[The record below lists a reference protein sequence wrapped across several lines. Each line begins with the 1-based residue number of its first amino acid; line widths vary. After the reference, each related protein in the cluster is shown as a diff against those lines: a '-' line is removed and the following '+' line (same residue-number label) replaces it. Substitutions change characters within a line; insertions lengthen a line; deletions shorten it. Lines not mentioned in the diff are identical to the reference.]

1 MPKGLVSFADQLQLV
16 ALAPY
21 CLTTYIPSMLR
32 YLFFLFCL
40 TAACAAPESTEN
52 SEAPPRPNIL
62 WIVADDLGTD
72 LGAYG
77 DSLVYTPNLD
87 RLAQQGTLYSNLYT
101 VTVVCSPSRSALITG
116 MYPVSINSHQ
126 HRTYDKDSLPAPVRP
141 ITEHFR
147 EAGYFVSNGS
157 FNNWDKFGKTDYN
170 FIHSNEDL
178 YDGTDWRQRAA
189 GQPFFAQV
197 QIFYPHRPFK
207 RDPAHPVNADSVRL
221 PPYYPDH
228 PIARQDW
235 ALYLET
241 VQHVDQEVGKVLQR
255 LEDDGLADSTIV
267 FFFGD
272 QGRPHVRAKQFLYD
286 PGTHTPLIIRQPG
299 QAAGRTDSQL
309 ISNIDLAPT
318 AMQLAGI
325 AVPDY
330 VQGQSFL
337 SPSVSPRNYVFTMR
351 DRRDGTVDRIRAVR
365 TRDYKYIRN
374 FYPERPYTQFN
385 GYKKH
390 SYPVLTLM
398 QVMQKRGELT
408 PAQAYFMAN
417 TRPPEELYYLPEDPY
432 EINNLADD
440 ALLQDK
446 RVELRQALEEWM
458 DEVDTAIYP
467 EDPAAVAYAQQD
479 MQQNFMER
487 MQRDGLSPNI
497 SDEDFLQYWEEQ
509 LTPTQQE

>member
-1 MPKGLVSFADQLQLV
+1 MIVTLVLFCQTLY
-16 ALAPY
+16 LANMRY
-21 CLTTYIPSMLR
+21 
-32 YLFFLFCL
+32 YLFLLCL
-40 TAACAAPESTEN
+40 IAACAAPEPTET
-52 SEAPPRPNIL
+52 SQDSPPNIL

-72 LGAYG
+72 LGCYG
-77 DSLVYTPNLD
+77 DSLVHTPNLD

-101 VTVVCSPSRSALITG
+101 VTAVCSPSRSALITG
-116 MYPVSINSHQ
+116 MYPVSINAHQ
-126 HRTYDKDSLPAPVRP
+126 HRTYYKDSLPEPVRP
-141 ITEHFR
+141 ITAYFR

-170 FIHSNEDL
+170 FIHASEAL

-197 QIFYPHRPFK
+197 QIFYPHRPFR
-207 RDPAHPVNADSVRL
+207 RDPTHPVNADSVRL
-221 PPYYPDH
+221 PPYYPNH
-228 PIARQDW
+228 PMARQDW

-255 LEDDGLADSTIV
+255 LEADGLADSTIV

-286 PGTHTPLIIRQPG
+286 PGTHTPLIVRQPG
-299 QAAGRTDSQL
+299 GAAGQTDDQL

-318 AMQLAGI
+318 AMRLAGI
-325 AVPDY
+325 PVPDY
-330 VQGQSFL
+330 VQGQGFL
-337 SPSVSPRNYVFTMR
+337 GDDAPPREHVFTMR

-365 TRDYKYIRN
+365 TEDYKYIRN

-398 QVMQKRGELT
+398 QVMQQRGELT
-408 PAQAYFMAN
+408 PAQARFMAA

-440 ALLQDK
+440 PAHRDK
-446 RVELRQALEEWM
+446 LVELRQVLDAWLA
-458 DEVDTAIYP
+458 EVDMASYP
-467 EDPAAVAYAQQD
+467 EDSAAVAYAQQD
-479 MQQNFMER
+479 MQQNFEER
-487 MQRDGLSPNI
+487 MKKEGLSSDI

>member
-1 MPKGLVSFADQLQLV
+1 MLAAVSA
-16 ALAPY
+16 
-21 CLTTYIPSMLR
+21 CTT
-32 YLFFLFCL
+32 
-40 TAACAAPESTEN
+40 PEQ
-52 SEAPPRPNIL
+52 APPLDPPRLNIL

-72 LGAYG
+72 LGCYD
-77 DSLVYTPNLD
+77 DSLVHTPNLD
-87 RLAQQGTLYSNLYT
+87 RLAQQGTLYTNHYT
-101 VTVVCSPSRSALITG
+101 VTAVCSPSRSALITG
-116 MYPVSINSHQ
+116 MYPVSINAHQ
-126 HRTYDKDSLPAPVRP
+126 HRTYDKDSLPDPVRP
-141 ITEHFR
+141 ITAYFQ

-157 FNNWDKFGKTDYN
+157 FNNLDKFGKTDYN
-170 FIHSNEDL
+170 FIHTNENL
-178 YDGTDWRQRAA
+178 YDGTDWRQRAP

-286 PGTHTPLIIRQPG
+286 PGTHTPLIIRQLG
-299 QAAGRTDSQL
+299 AAAGQTDDQL

-330 VQGQSFL
+330 VQGQDFL
-337 SPSVSPRNYVFTMR
+337 GESATPREHIFTMR

-365 TRDYKYIRN
+365 TQDYKHIRN
-374 FYPERPYTQFN
+374 FYPERAYTQFN

-390 SYPVLTLM
+390 SYPVLTLL
-398 QVMQKRGELT
+398 QVMQKKGELT
-408 PAQAYFMAN
+408 PAQARFMAA
-417 TRPPEELYYLPEDPY
+417 TRPAEELYYLPKDPY
-432 EINNLADD
+432 EINNLADN
-440 ALLQDK
+440 AAHQDK
-446 RVELRQALEEWM
+446 LVELRQVLDTWLT
-458 DEVDTAIYP
+458 EVDTATYP
-467 EDPAAVAYAQQD
+467 EDSAAVAYAQQD
-479 MQQNFMER
+479 MQQNFRERMER
-487 MQRDGLSPNI
+487 EGLSADI

-509 LTPTQQE
+509 LTPTQRE

>member
-1 MPKGLVSFADQLQLV
+1 MRLVEPISVIVTLV
-16 ALAPY
+16 LFCQTLY
-21 CLTTYIPSMLR
+21 LSNMRY
-32 YLFFLFCL
+32 YLFLLCL
-40 TAACAAPESTEN
+40 IAACAAPEPTET
-52 SEAPPRPNIL
+52 SQDSPPNIL

-72 LGAYG
+72 LGCYG
-77 DSLVYTPNLD
+77 DSLVHTPHLD
-87 RLAQQGTLYSNLYT
+87 RLAQQGTLFSNLYT
-101 VTVVCSPSRSALITG
+101 VTAVCSPSRSALITG
-116 MYPVSINSHQ
+116 MYPVSINAHQ
-126 HRTYDKDSLPAPVRP
+126 HRTYYKDSLPEPVRP
-141 ITEHFR
+141 ITEYFR

-170 FIHSNEDL
+170 FIHANEAL

-197 QIFYPHRPFK
+197 QIFYPHRPFR
-207 RDPAHPVNADSVRL
+207 RDPTHPVNADSVRL
-221 PPYYPDH
+221 PPYYPNH
-228 PIARQDW
+228 PVARQDW

-255 LEDDGLADSTIV
+255 LEADGLADSTIV

-299 QAAGRTDSQL
+299 EAAGQTDDQL

-318 AMQLAGI
+318 AMRLAGI
-325 AVPDY
+325 PVPDY

-337 SPSVSPRNYVFTMR
+337 GDDAPPREHVFTMR

-365 TRDYKYIRN
+365 TKDYKYIRN

-398 QVMQKRGELT
+398 QVMQQRGELT
-408 PAQAYFMAN
+408 PAQARFMAA
-417 TRPPEELYYLPEDPY
+417 TRPPEELYYLPEDPH

-440 ALLQDK
+440 PAHRDK
-446 RVELRQALEEWM
+446 LVELRQVLDAWLA
-458 DEVDTAIYP
+458 EVDTATYP
-467 EDPAAVAYAQQD
+467 EDSAAVAYAQQD
-479 MQQNFMER
+479 MQQNFEER
-487 MQRDGLSPNI
+487 MKKEGLSPDI
-497 SDEDFLQYWEEQ
+497 SDEDFLQYWEEE
-509 LTPTQQE
+509 LTPTPKE

>member
-1 MPKGLVSFADQLQLV
+1 MRYHSLSLLVLL
-16 ALAPY
+16 LAIG
-21 CLTTYIPSMLR
+21 CV
-32 YLFFLFCL
+32 
-40 TAACAAPESTEN
+40 
-52 SEAPPRPNIL
+52 SEQASDPVHTQPPRPNIL

-72 LGAYG
+72 LSCYG
-77 DSLVYTPNLD
+77 DSLVHTPHLD
-87 RLAQQGTLYSNLYT
+87 RLAQQGTLYTNLYT
-101 VTVVCSPSRSALITG
+101 VTAVCSPSRSALITG
-116 MYPVSINSHQ
+116 MYPVSINAHQ
-126 HRTYDKDSLPAPVRP
+126 HRTYDKDSLPEPVQP
-141 ITEHFR
+141 ITEYFQ

-170 FIHSNEDL
+170 FIHSNEAL

-197 QIFYPHRPFK
+197 QIFYPHRPFQ
-207 RDPAHPVNADSVRL
+207 RDPSHPVNADSVRL

-241 VQHVDQEVGKVLQR
+241 VQLVDQEVGKVLQR

-299 QAAGRTDSQL
+299 GAAGQTDDQL

-325 AVPDY
+325 AVPEY
-330 VQGQSFL
+330 LQGQDFL
-337 SPSVSPRNYVFTMR
+337 GDGASPRQHVFTMR

-365 TRDYKYIRN
+365 TPDYKYIRN

-398 QVMQKRGELT
+398 QVMQKKGELT
-408 PAQAYFMAN
+408 PAQAYFMAD
-417 TRPPEELYYLPEDPY
+417 TRPVEELYYLPDDPY

-440 ALLQDK
+440 ALFQDK

-458 DEVDTAIYP
+458 DEVDTAPYP
-467 EDPAAVAYAQQD
+467 EDSAAVAYAQQD
-479 MQQNFMER
+479 MQQNFRER
-487 MQRDGLSPNI
+487 MERDGLSPDI
-497 SDEDFLQYWEEQ
+497 SDEDFLRHWEEQ
-509 LTPTQQE
+509 LTPTQQQQ